1 MSTIT
6 NSKHKKIVAGFV
18 GLVSAV
24 VMMGGAV
31 VAPASAATID
41 GLTAQINSLLATIAG
56 LQTQLAGITGGTGT
70 GTCAYTF
77 ATNLSQGSTGTDVMN
92 LQKSAQHER

>member
-6 NSKHKKIVAGFV
+6 NSKTKKIVAGFV

-31 VAPASAATID
+31 VAPASAATVEE
-41 GLTAQINSLLATIAG
+41 LTSQINSLLATIAS
-56 LQTQLAGITGGTGT
+56 LQTQLSGITGGTGT
-70 GTCAYTF
+70 GTGTCAYT
-77 ATNLSQGSTGTDVMN
+77 
-92 LQKSAQHER
+92 

>member
-6 NSKHKKIVAGFV
+6 NSKTKKIVAGFV

-31 VAPASAATID
+31 VAPASAATVEE
-41 GLTAQINSLLATIAG
+41 LTAQINSLSQRSHRSRPSFLGSRAELARVRAHARTRSLRI
-56 LQTQLAGITGGTGT
+56 LQ
-70 GTCAYTF
+70 
-77 ATNLSQGSTGTDVMN
+77 
-92 LQKSAQHER
+92 